1 MVGESQKIFPHL
13 FVFRLRKKKQTRKV
27 RVSFQNSVYLT
38 WTRSVLELELAW
50 SEILQTIGLTIKHD

>member
-13 FVFRLRKKKQTRKV
+13 FVFSLRKQKQTRKV

>member
-13 FVFRLRKKKQTRKV
+13 FVFSLRKQKQTRKD
-27 RVSFQNSVYLT
+27 RVSFQNVYLT
-38 WTRSVLELELAW
+38 WTGSVLELELAW